1 MKQLMLCAMLF
12 LFFACNSGKKDAE
25 VQQLRDSLRMQQKQ
39 IDSLQSITLDT
50 HRKKAIRDS
59 LRKIKLTYWK
69 KQSTL
74 MSTNLSADKAT
85 LNHAKQQHKR
95 ISPQRRKKDI
105 KVATLQLEQDKKR
118 SRQINDSLRKY
129 RE

>member
-1 MKQLMLCAMLF
+1 MLF

-74 MSTNLSADKAT
+74 MSTSLSADKAT
-85 LNHAKQQHKR
+85 LNHAKQ
-95 ISPQRRKKDI
+95 
-105 KVATLQLEQDKKR
+105 QLEQDKKR